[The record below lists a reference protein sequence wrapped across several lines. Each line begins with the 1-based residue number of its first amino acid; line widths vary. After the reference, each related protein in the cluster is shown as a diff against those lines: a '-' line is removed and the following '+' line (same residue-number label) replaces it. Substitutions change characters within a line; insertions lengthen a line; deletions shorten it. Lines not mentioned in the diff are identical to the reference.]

1 MGTDDN
7 AGSNHTSAS
16 TSVTM
21 DMLGTRI
28 SRDSFAESVSTATTA
43 GGANGCCDPT
53 EKFTAIDERSVTLPR
68 TLPSILRDTS
78 PKAMMTKKEKRH
90 QQQRPIAI
98 IGAGVAGVAM
108 AGALMDHG
116 IEDFVVFDKNSRP
129 GGLWADNYPGAKGMF
144 SVDVPLC

>member
-1 MGTDDN
+1 MKTN
-7 AGSNHTSAS
+7 
-16 TSVTM
+16 
-21 DMLGTRI
+21 
-28 SRDSFAESVSTATTA
+28 
-43 GGANGCCDPT
+43 
-53 EKFTAIDERSVTLPR
+53 
-68 TLPSILRDTS
+68 
-78 PKAMMTKKEKRH
+78 TKG
-90 QQQRPIAI
+90 QQPQRPIAI